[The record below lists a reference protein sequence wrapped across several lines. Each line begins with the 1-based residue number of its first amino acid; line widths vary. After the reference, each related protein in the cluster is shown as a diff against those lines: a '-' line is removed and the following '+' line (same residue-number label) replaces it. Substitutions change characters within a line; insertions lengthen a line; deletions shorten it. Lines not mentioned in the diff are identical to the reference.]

1 MYCHNAKVSIQDFDG
16 PDGGRDEV
24 ASLHF
29 DGIDSDTLTK
39 VINAVF
45 DDEYSFFDSA
55 IAEVTFTVE
64 P

>member
-1 MYCHNAKVSIQDFDG
+1 MYCHNAHVKIMDFDG
-16 PDGGRDEV
+16 PDGGREEV
-24 ASLHF
+24 ASLNF
-29 DGIDSDTLTK
+29 AGVNSDTLTK

>member
-1 MYCHNAKVSIQDFDG
+1 MYCHNVKVSIQDFDG

-29 DGIDSDTLTK
+29 DGIDSDTLSN
-39 VINAVF
+39 VIASVL
-45 DDEYSFFDSA
+45 DDECGLFESA

>member
-1 MYCHNAKVSIQDFDG
+1 MYCHNAHVKIMDFDG

-24 ASLHF
+24 ATLHF

>member
-1 MYCHNAKVSIQDFDG
+1 MYCHNVKVSIQDFDG

-29 DGIDSDTLTK
+29 DGVDSDTLSK

>member
-29 DGIDSDTLTK
+29 DGIMSDTLGN
-39 VINAVF
+39 VIKAVF
-45 DDEYSFFDSA
+45 DEEYSFFETA
-55 IAEVTFTVE
+55 IAKVTFTVE

>member
-1 MYCHNAKVSIQDFDG
+1 MYCHNVKVSIQDFDG

-29 DGIDSDTLTK
+29 DGIYNDTLAR
-39 VINAVF
+39 VISSLF
-45 DDEYSFFDSA
+45 DDEIGLFDTA
-55 IAEVTFTVE
+55 IAEITFTVE

>member
-1 MYCHNAKVSIQDFDG
+1 MYCHNVKVSIQVFDG

-29 DGIDSDTLTK
+29 DGVDSDTLNK

-55 IAEVTFTVE
+55 IAEVTFVVE

>member
-1 MYCHNAKVSIQDFDG
+1 MYCHNVKVSIQDFDG

-29 DGIDSDTLTK
+29 DGIDSDTLSN
-39 VINAVF
+39 VISAVL
-45 DDEYSFFDSA
+45 DDECSFFDSA

>member
-1 MYCHNAKVSIQDFDG
+1 MYCHNVKVSIQDFDG

-29 DGIDSDTLTK
+29 DGIDSDSLSN
-39 VINAVF
+39 VIMTVF
-45 DDEYSFFDSA
+45 DDEYSFFESA

>member
-29 DGIDSDTLTK
+29 DGIDSDTLNK

>member
-1 MYCHNAKVSIQDFDG
+1 MYCHNVKVSIQDFDG

-29 DGIDSDTLTK
+29 DGVDSDTLNK

>member
-1 MYCHNAKVSIQDFDG
+1 MYCHNVKVSIQDFDG

-24 ASLHF
+24 ASLNF
-29 DGIDSDTLTK
+29 VGIDSDTLDN
-39 VINAVF
+39 VISSVLN
-45 DDEYSFFDSA
+45 DEYSFFDSA

>member
-1 MYCHNAKVSIQDFDG
+1 MYCHNVKVSIQDFDG

-29 DGIDSDTLTK
+29 DGVDSDTLNK

-55 IAEVTFTVE
+55 IAEVTFVVE

>member
-1 MYCHNAKVSIQDFDG
+1 MYCHNAHVKIMDFDG

-29 DGIDSDTLTK
+29 DGVDSDTLTK

-55 IAEVTFTVE
+55 IAEVTFVVE